1 MGHPG
6 VSISALQSR
15 VCFSF
20 AVAKVETILKLPK
33 YSIEKNEASLAV
45 FIDCMLLLSD
55 NQMITLVVFFT
66 SCSRFFYYFASV
78 VIDIGLFL

>member
-20 AVAKVETILKLPK
+20 AVAKVETIFKLPK
-33 YSIEKNEASLAV
+33 HSIEKNEALVGVFCYNSLL
-45 FIDCMLLLSD
+45 MSD
-55 NQMITLVVFFT
+55 NQKEKTFIFFT
-66 SCSRFFYYFASV
+66 GHLYFFIKSS
-78 VIDIGLFL
+78 LSL